1 MRMSLTTDE
10 LPRLA
15 SPSSFAELSELMAR
29 AHAENRTVAVF
40 GGGTAFDDH
49 PPASTPGLLI
59 DLTSIAE
66 VADHADDT
74 IRAGA
79 GTRIS
84 ALNRFAAQS
93 GQEILADLPLDRVEA
108 GATLGGMISTAAT
121 GPRCLRRPRLAET
134 VQSVT
139 TVAADGTI
147 ARTAYGLHPDLD
159 GRDLPGLVIG
169 SWGTRAIIVE
179 AEIRLAERAETQRFV
194 WIPGPEAAADLLV
207 ARRVPDAVV
216 IERPP
221 GSPAATVVLIEGDTD
236 EVEAEVGSRPK
247 WATSWIGSP
256 GQPRAGSRNGGG
268 AELAWP
274 RPSGCPWHRVSF
286 RPSSMPSTGW
296 KRRSAIRCSCAAA
309 RQGPSNWASAS
320 RIPNPEWPR
329 AWSSNI
335 CAASDCTS
343 SPPGSSVRPLR
354 SGVRSTRGARSRD
367 GRVGAR
373 SRLWSI
379 REESWLRAAGSPES
393 SVGRPARAAG
403 SCDQLV

>member
-29 AHAENRTVAVF
+29 AHTENRTVAVF

-66 VADHADDT
+66 VADRSDDT

-179 AEIRLAERAETQRFV
+179 AEIRLAERPETQRFI
-194 WIPGPEAAADLLV
+194 WIPGTEAAADLLV

-221 GSPAATVVLIEGDTD
+221 GSPAATVILAEGDTD
-236 EVEAEVGSRPK
+236 EVEAEVGHLVDRIPG
-247 WATSWIGSP
+247 ATPCGEPEWWGRRARLAATIGVSVAPRFIPTIIDAVDRLETTIGYPLQLRGSATGSFELGVGAPDSEP
-256 GQPRAGSRNGGG
+256 GVAT
-268 AELAWP
+268 
-274 RPSGCPWHRVSF
+274 RVVLEHLRSF
-286 RPSSMPSTGW
+286 GLHF
-296 KRRSAIRCSCAAA
+296 IAA
-309 RQGPSNWASAS
+309 RLIHAPAPVWGEVDAWGPQ
-320 RIPNPEWPR
+320 
-329 AWSSNI
+329 
-335 CAASDCTS
+335 
-343 SPPGSSVRPLR
+343 PG
-354 SGVRSTRGARSRD
+354 RSRRREIKALVD
-367 GRVGAR
+367 PRGILAPGRG
-373 SRLWSI
+373 I
-379 REESWLRAAGSPES
+379 AGI
-393 SVGRPARAAG
+393 
-403 SCDQLV
+403 

>member
-1 MRMSLTTDE
+1 MSLTTDE

-236 EVEAEVGSRPK
+236 EVEAEVGHLVDRIPG
-247 WATSWIGSP
+247 ATPCGEPEWW
-256 GQPRAGSRNGGG
+256 GSRARLAATIGVSVAPSFIPTLIDAVDRLETTIGYPLQLRG
-268 AELAWP
+268 SATGSFELGVGVPDSEPGVAT
-274 RPSGCPWHRVSF
+274 RVVLEHLRSF
-286 RPSSMPSTGW
+286 GLHF
-296 KRRSAIRCSCAAA
+296 IAA
-309 RQGPSNWASAS
+309 RLIRAPAPVWGEVDAWGPQ
-320 RIPNPEWPR
+320 
-329 AWSSNI
+329 
-335 CAASDCTS
+335 
-343 SPPGSSVRPLR
+343 PG
-354 SGVRSTRGARSRD
+354 RSRRREIKALVD
-367 GRVGAR
+367 PRGILAPGRG
-373 SRLWSI
+373 I
-379 REESWLRAAGSPES
+379 AGI
-393 SVGRPARAAG
+393 
-403 SCDQLV
+403 